1 MPLADV
7 AQQKRED
14 AEASNPAGSGTGF
27 GAIFGFLI
35 QLIQS
40 LFGGNGPGGL
50 FGSLSGLFGSSQENA
65 DQSGGRASRQSS
77 VQPGLTNVPLEGFNS
92 AAALN
97 RARNDNAGVGDC
109 AKGVANILQSQG
121 YNITRG
127 NAHDWKESLPE
138 NGWVRLTGVNA
149 RNAPEGAVLVFDS
162 DVNKGRSPRNN
173 GGGKFGHVEVVC
185 YDAQGNRL
193 YVSDK
198 ARENI
203 GGSVP
208 NNFVGAYIPAERYAA
223 MQRQNANPDTMIADA
238 RTTAPASRNT
248 SVASALDGNS
258 SNGATSRQFSAA
270 ANGQEQV
277 ALNTPAPSVTGPRPR
292 DYTFG

>member
-1 MPLADV
+1 MADA
-7 AQQKRED
+7 AQQKKD
-14 AEASNPAGSGTGF
+14 DTQAQNPSGF
-27 GAIFGFLI
+27 GTIIGMLF

-40 LFGGNGPGGL
+40 LFGGNGMGGL
-50 FGSLSGLFGSSQENA
+50 FGSLSGLFGASQENL
-65 DQSGGRASRQSS
+65 DQGGTARSTRQSF
-77 VQPGLTNVPLEGFNS
+77 VQPDLSNIPLEGFSS
-92 AAALN
+92 ASALH
-97 RARNDNAGVGDC
+97 RARVDNAGVGDC
-109 AKGVANILQSQG
+109 AKGVANILQAQG
-121 YNITRG
+121 YGVSRA
-127 NAHDWKESLPE
+127 NAHDWKETLPQS
-138 NGWVRLTGVNA
+138 GWVRLSGVNA

-223 MQRQNANPDTMIADA
+223 MQSQGNDTMVAEA
-238 RTTAPASRNT
+238 RSLSTTPSRNT
-248 SVASALDGNS
+248 SVASALDGNQA
-258 SNGATSRQFSAA
+258 NGATSREFSAA
-270 ANGQEQV
+270 VNAQEQI
-277 ALNTPAPSVTGPRPR
+277 ALNAPAPAMTGPKPR
-292 DYTFG
+292 DYSLG